1 MSKAIVL
8 YLLVALVHSFTIYG
22 MFTDNSIVVACGSIF
37 FISLFIYMIYKNGEV
52 KDVDNS

>member
-22 MFTDNSIVVACGSIF
+22 MFTDNSIVVACGSIL
-37 FISLFIYMIYKNGEV
+37 FISLLIYIVYKW
-52 KDVDNS
+52 